1 MFKAIYYYYLNQKIN
16 FKDSTWKRVT
26 SSRTVPTIKVKGLEQ
41 GKDYVF
47 RIRAENRFGTSS
59 AITTKTITPQNPHQV
74 PSPPGKP
81 QVVSVADEGITVK
94 WRKSSEDGGTSI
106 TAYIIE
112 YKDKN
117 SIMWQVRKLKISF
130 FNHISFKLWLFT
142 KLE

>member
-1 MFKAIYYYYLNQKIN
+1 M
-16 FKDSTWKRVT
+16 T

-117 SIMWQVRKLKISF
+117 SIMWQVKKLKF
-130 FNHISFKLWLFT
+130 LVLYF
-142 KLE
+142 